1 MLMSERNTRHR
12 VHPSV
17 PTKLLEPLWGKQTNI
32 WTSADAPKSHLE
44 DKKLNFQWTL
54 WYHEVDD
61 HRWTKES
68 YQKIYT
74 FTNWAEF
81 WAFYDQ
87 MPTWLN
93 GMFFLMR
100 DGIFPQWED
109 EQNIRGGYW
118 SYKIPKVI
126 GDEAWVQLSSHVI
139 GECATKK
146 LTDMY
151 YVNGIAISPK
161 INNCII
167 KILNRDAKHADN
179 DRLTSE
185 IPYLPTE
192 TVAFKAHLE
201 NREEFVY
208 D

>member
-1 MLMSERNTRHR
+1 MSERPQRHR

-17 PTKLLEPLWGKQTNI
+17 PTKLIEPVWSNNNELWCSDLDG
-32 WTSADAPKSHLE
+32 SKSSLE
-44 DKKLNFQWTL
+44 DKKLNQRWTL
-54 WYHEVDD
+54 WFHEVDD
-61 HRWTKES
+61 RTWTKES
-68 YQKIYT
+68 YQKVVT
-74 FTNWAEF
+74 FSNWAEF
-81 WAFYDQ
+81 WAFYDRI
-87 MPTWLN
+87 PTWLN

-118 SYKIPKVI
+118 SYKIPKTI
-126 GDEAWVQLSSHVI
+126 GDEAWTQLSCHVI

-167 KILNRDAKHADN
+167 KILNRDSKHADT

-185 IPYLPTE
+185 IPYLPPE

-201 NREEFVY
+201 NRDEFVY